1 MVFDLFK
8 KQSFAN
14 LTEWIKEVQTHAK
27 DNVSL
32 IVIGNKMDKEEERE
46 VSDVEIQKFTEETG
60 IRIFQASAKSGENVE
75 SSFLVLTQEL
85 I

>member
-1 MVFDLFK
+1 MFK

-60 IRIFQASAKSGENVE
+60 IRSFQASAKSGENVE

>member
-1 MVFDLFK
+1 MFK

>member
-1 MVFDLFK
+1 M
-8 KQSFAN
+8 N

-32 IVIGNKMDKEEERE
+32 IVIGNKADKTDERE
-46 VSDVEIQKFTEETG
+46 VSDLDIQRFTEETG
-60 IRIFQASAKSGENVE
+60 IRVFQASAKSGENVE

-85 I
+85 INK